1 MQEGR
6 TSRWR
11 MEGRSSYSL
20 FQRVGVRGKAIPGLR
35 DFMILTIPYPNINP
49 VFLRL
54 GPVQLR
60 WYGLMYML
68 SFIIGFFVLRRY
80 AKYRKLNMSTDDLYD
95 LLFYL
100 ILGVMI
106 GGRLGYVVFYDL
118 GSYLRDPVSIFAI
131 WQGGMSFHGGFIGM
145 VLAAIWITRRRGW
158 NFWDIADLGSAVA
171 PIGLGLG
178 RIGNFINGELYGRP
192 TSVAW
197 AMVFPEGGNMPR
209 HPSQIYEAVLEGLV
223 LFLILRWVYRKN
235 FYRGT
240 VFWALIGFYGLFR
253 FLVEFVREPD
263 AQIGFDLGPFTRGQE
278 LTFPMLVIG
287 TAMMIIYARRSPPEP
302 AHPKRKPRA
311 IK

>member
-1 MQEGR
+1 
-6 TSRWR
+6 
-11 MEGRSSYSL
+11 
-20 FQRVGVRGKAIPGLR
+20 
-35 DFMILTIPYPNINP
+35 MILTIPYPNIDP

-80 AKYRKLNMSTDDLYD
+80 AKYKKLNMSTDDLYD

-106 GGRLGYVVFYDL
+106 GGRLGYVLFYDL
-118 GSYLRDPVSIFAI
+118 NSYLRDPLSIFAI

-145 VLAAIWITRRRGW
+145 VLAALWISRRKHW

-192 TSVAW
+192 TNVAW

-209 HPSQIYEAVLEGLV
+209 HPSQLYEALLEGLL
-223 LFLILRWVYRKN
+223 LFLILRWFFKKN

-240 VFWALIGFYGLFR
+240 VFWALIAFYGLFR
-253 FLVEFVREPD
+253 FLAEFVREPD
-263 AQIGFDLGPFTRGQE
+263 VQIGFDLGPFTRGQ
-278 LTFPMLVIG
+278 LLSFPMLVVG
-287 TAMMIIYARRSPPEP
+287 TAMMIIYARRNPQAKARPTS
-302 AHPKRKPRA
+302 RSRA
-311 IK
+311 Q

>member
-1 MQEGR
+1 
-6 TSRWR
+6 
-11 MEGRSSYSL
+11 
-20 FQRVGVRGKAIPGLR
+20 
-35 DFMILTIPYPNINP
+35 MILTIPYPNIDP
-49 VFLRL
+49 VFLHL
-54 GPVQLR
+54 GPIQLR

-118 GSYLRDPVSIFAI
+118 GSYLRDPLSMFAI

-145 VLAAIWITRRRGW
+145 VLAAIWITRRRRW

-178 RIGNFINGELYGRP
+178 RIGNFINGELFGRP
-192 TSVAW
+192 TNVAW
-197 AMVFPEGGNMPR
+197 AMIFPEGGNMPR
-209 HPSQIYEAVLEGLV
+209 HPSQIYEALLEGLV
-223 LFLILRWVYRKN
+223 LFLILRWLYRKN

-263 AQIGFDLGPFTRGQE
+263 AQIGFDLGPFTRGQ
-278 LTFPMLVIG
+278 LLSFPMLLIG
-287 TAMMIIYARRSPPEP
+287 ITMMIIYARRSPQAKARPTS
-302 AHPKRKPRA
+302 KSRA
-311 IK
+311 Q